1 MPPLDLKRRS
11 VFMAASFPSGE
22 RGDAVRPFDPLAIA
36 DAVSALTRAT
46 FVAGGRLVFG
56 GHPTISPLVLLIAG
70 ELDQRDVV
78 DIYQSRWFGAS
89 IPDET
94 MRLVGLGYGGIRWT
108 DRKETLEA
116 SLREM
121 RVQMFQETDPIGGVF
136 IGGMSGLYEEF
147 ELFHEYL
154 PHRPRVPL
162 ARPGGAASFLAA
174 DAANIE
180 TAMRSYIFS
189 PQYPAACRA
198 LLTWMDGR
206 DAVS

>member
-1 MPPLDLKRRS
+1 MPTLNLKRRS
-11 VFMAASFPSGE
+11 IFMAASFPSGE

-70 ELDQRDVV
+70 ELNQSDVV
-78 DIYQSRWFGAS
+78 DIYQSRWFSAS
-89 IPDET
+89 ISVET
-94 MRLVGLGYGGIRWT
+94 MRMVGMGYGRIRWT
-108 DRKETLEA
+108 DRKESLEA

-121 RVQMFQETDPIGGVF
+121 RVRMFQETDPIGGVF

-162 ARPGGAASFLAA
+162 AGPGGAASSLAA
-174 DAANIE
+174 DPHNIE
-180 TAMRSYIFS
+180 AAMRRYAFS

-206 DAVS
+206 DALE